1 MSNIKLSNT
10 KSRAETN
17 GKTEEVQEKVE
28 QLYLPKEVK
37 ILMTKRESSD
47 CFRLRVNTKKL
58 NIKYLPGQFFQVSLP
73 GIGEAPISVASF
85 SEDFVDLNIREVGN
99 LTKAA
104 SKLKKNDSL
113 FIRGPYGRGY
123 SVDNLFGKNI
133 TIIGGG
139 CGAAPL
145 KGMLD
150 YITKNRKDFGEV
162 AVFLGF
168 RTPEDILFKE
178 EIKTWRRNFSVSISV
193 DRNPNSSKIACDVC
207 FVTKIVEKAKLSP
220 ENNSALFCGP
230 PVMIN
235 ALIELLKNKGFQNE
249 QIYLSTERLMHCAR
263 GVCGHC
269 MIHGKY
275 TCIDG
280 PVFRYDE
287 LCD

>member
-1 MSNIKLSNT
+1 
-10 KSRAETN
+10 
-17 GKTEEVQEKVE
+17 
-28 QLYLPKEVK
+28 
-37 ILMTKRESSD
+37 
-47 CFRLRVNTKKL
+47 
-58 NIKYLPGQFFQVSLP
+58 
-73 GIGEAPISVASF
+73 
-85 SEDFVDLNIREVGN
+85 
-99 LTKAA
+99 
-104 SKLKKNDSL
+104 
-113 FIRGPYGRGY
+113 
-123 SVDNLFGKNI
+123 LFGKNI

-162 AVFLGF
+162 NVFFGF

-178 EIKTWRRNFSVSISV
+178 DIRNWKKIFSVGVSV
-193 DRNPNSSKIACDVC
+193 DKNPNKSRITCDVC
-207 FVTKIVEKAKLSP
+207 FVTKTVERAKLTP
-220 ENNSALFCGP
+220 ENNIALFCGP

-235 ALIELLKNKGFQNE
+235 ALIDILKNKGFQNE
-249 QIYLSTERLMHCAR
+249 QIYLSTERLMHCAL